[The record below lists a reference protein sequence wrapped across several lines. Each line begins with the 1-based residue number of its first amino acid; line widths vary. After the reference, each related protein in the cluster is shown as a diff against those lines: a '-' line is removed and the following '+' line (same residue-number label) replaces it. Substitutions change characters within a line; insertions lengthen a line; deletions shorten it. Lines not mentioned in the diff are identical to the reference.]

1 MPAGSDTLGVISA
14 LALKSKNQQMATVS
28 WQKKQSLPLL
38 HRALENISAQ
48 NSENQT
54 HAPVQRLLKYGRRT
68 DVLVD
73 KVQLRKG
80 KG

>member
-1 MPAGSDTLGVISA
+1 MPAGSDTMGVISA

-28 WQKKQSLPLL
+28 WQKKQFLTLF
-38 HRALENISAQ
+38 HMALENISAQ

-54 HAPVQRLLKYGRRT
+54 HAPVQRQLKYGHRA
-68 DVLVD
+68 DLLVD
-73 KVQLRKG
+73 KAQLRKG

>member
-28 WQKKQSLPLL
+28 WQKKQSLTLF

-54 HAPVQRLLKYGRRT
+54 HASVQR
-68 DVLVD
+68 
-73 KVQLRKG
+73 
-80 KG
+80 